1 MSKTVRAIAITA
13 AICIPL
19 GAFGKDALKGHPNLQ
34 KARAA
39 LNDADS
45 WITASQKANEWTP
58 GTEGGHG
65 QKAKEAISLAKDEL
79 RQAAEYLDSHQ

>member
-1 MSKTVRAIAITA
+1 MSKTIRAIAITA

-19 GAFGKDALKGHPNLQ
+19 GAFGKDALRGHPNLE
-34 KARAA
+34 KARAS
-39 LNDADS
+39 LNDADQ
-45 WITASQKANEWTP
+45 WIAASQKANEWSP

-79 RQAAEYLDSHQ
+79 KLAAEYLDAHK